1 MIQTK
6 SSKVLPKALKK
17 IVIILL
23 IMAFSIGIIACS
35 GDAITGS
42 GGRGYT
48 SVTDGGGLPEN
59 PDSPDTP
66 DVPGDT
72 NSGGNTGGDTNTTG
86 GNTGGNTNTTGGNT
100 GGDTP
105 PSLPGDNPGDYYD
118 LRVPFVVKTGFTN
131 VSYKDTNKLKQLWF
145 DQINR
150 KGMNDGKVFAIKNKD
165 NNRGINNFQ
174 QKHTW
179 GKYSARD
186 YFYFKDNGD
195 IVYKEEPDTVIKKFL
210 GAVIISYRDVSIDR
224 GHIQSVY
231 RGQDNRKAIVKIKW
245 SERKQNGKPLY
256 TVGGLYANTMTT
268 EGARNKYYG
277 DDHFKYG
284 IFDFIAFRHDVE
296 DFHNGYS
303 YKNHQFERQYITP
316 GFLEVFVMADYFYD
330 LPAGGCAALHSYH
343 PYYGSGNTTNGFT
356 PKTMNYMTNYNL
368 YLAQRPEYILN
379 LLNCTIEFTDAYY
392 TRKWHY
398 MFMPGTPDS
407 AVRSVSINPIP
418 TW

>member
-1 MIQTK
+1 MIK
-6 SSKVLPKALKK
+6 IKVSRVLRR
-17 IVIILL
+17 IVVILL
-23 IMAFSIGIIACS
+23 ITIFTIAGIIACS

-42 GGRGYT
+42 GGRRGYT
-48 SVTDGGGLPEN
+48 SVTDGGGLPDN
-59 PDSPDTP
+59 PDNPN
-66 DVPGDT
+66 VPGDT
-72 NSGGNTGGDTNTTG
+72 NTSGGNTGGDTNTTG
-86 GNTGGNTNTTGGNT
+86 GDTNTGGNT
-100 GGDTP
+100 P
-105 PSLPGDNPGDYYD
+105 PSLQDDDPGDYYD
-118 LRVPFVVKTGFTN
+118 LRVPFVVKTGYTN

-165 NNRGINNFQ
+165 NDRDPNNFQ
-174 QKHTW
+174 NRHTW
-179 GKYSARD
+179 GNYSARD

-296 DFHNGYS
+296 DFHNGVHYE
-303 YKNHQFERQYITP
+303 NHQFERQYTTP
-316 GFLEVFVMADYFYD
+316 GFLEVFVMADYFWT
-330 LPAGGCAALHSYH
+330 LTPGCAALHSYF
-343 PYYGSGNTTNGFT
+343 PYYGSGNTTKGFT
-356 PKTMNYMTNYNL
+356 AQNMPFMTNYNI
-368 YLAQRPEYILN
+368 YLAQRPEYIN
-379 LLNCTIEFTDAYY
+379 NQLNCTAEFTDMHFKR
-392 TRKWHY
+392 TWHY
-398 MFMPGTPDS
+398 LFMPGTPEPDS